1 MFPQRVSYILSFGK
15 RQGNSWD
22 NKQRQLLLWN
32 KPQFQLQ
39 IDGTI
44 AKSKIFA
51 SLRLFVGFF
60 LQHWKFSF
68 YNFKSLRTSV
78 TFSLDVFLP
87 IHFELKMEKEMAAHS
102 SILAWRILWME
113 EPGGPLSIGSQRV
126 GHDWSDLACMHWRRK
141 QQPTQVFLP
150 GESQGRMSLVGC
162 HLWGRTEL
170 NTSEVT

>member
-113 EPGGPLSIGSQRV
+113 EPGGLVVHRVAQNQTWLRWLSI
-126 GHDWSDLACMHWRRK
+126 ACMHASIRK
-141 QQPTQVFLP
+141 RSKWEFKV
-150 GESQGRMSLVGC
+150 C
-162 HLWGRTEL
+162 
-170 NTSEVT
+170 N